1 MAGTK
6 GLGRPRPRPRWLA
19 VVACC
24 AMAGAGAQAQHRDA
38 AGSGPAHSG
47 DPCGGFTWNVAHE
60 RAVFATEPESV
71 IAATR
76 GGPAPTLQLDKLYDI
91 ALTPQDKVS
100 FLLAPAKKAL
110 ADGAFAG
117 MVTLHIPAAGKY
129 RVSMS
134 DGFWI
139 DVIAD
144 GKFAPTDDFTGSHE
158 CRAPRKIVQYPLP
171 AGDLTLQF
179 SNTNSASVKVT
190 VTAVPK
196 AS

>member
-1 MAGTK
+1 M
-6 GLGRPRPRPRWLA
+6 GRKRLIWL
-19 VVACC
+19 VAAACGVT
-24 AMAGAGAQAQHRDA
+24 ASAAAQAQHMDA
-38 AGSGPAHSG
+38 AGSGPAASG
-47 DPCGGFTWNVAHE
+47 DPCAGFTWNVAHE
-60 RAVFATEPESV
+60 RAVFATEPAG
-71 IAATR
+71 ITAATT
-76 GGPAPTLQLDKLYDI
+76 GGPAPILQIDKLYDI

-100 FLLAPAKKAL
+100 FVLAPAKKAL

-117 MVTLHIPAAGKY
+117 LVTLHIPTAGKY

-134 DGFWI
+134 EGFWI

-144 GKFAPTDDFTGSHE
+144 GKFAPTDDFTGGHA

-179 SNTNSASVKVT
+179 SNAAAASVRVT

-196 AS
+196 SS